1 MAVIADPFMCDEVR
15 DRKALEDPDAAF
27 ADEPGHLLE
36 KFDPLGTTVSSGVNS
51 LTLSGGVFAS
61 WGCGSAAIPAGSSGT
76 EHLRGW
82 EARNVQIIYDYNTT
96 FDFREE

>member
-1 MAVIADPFMCDEVR
+1 MMEKNVVSDTMMTFSAVAPEADGSPVGDSWTET
-15 DRKALEDPDAAF
+15 
-27 ADEPGHLLE
+27 
-36 KFDPLGTTVSSGVNS
+36 FDPLGTTVSSGMNS
-51 LTLSGGVFAS
+51 LTLSGGFFAS

-76 EHLRGW
+76 EYLRGW